1 MTTTSLHAPRL
12 AKAPAQR
19 PATAGFWQR
28 LWAGLEA
35 HGQRRAAAE
44 LRRLSVHHAF
54 ADPELSQRLRAIASR
69 TEASG

>member
-1 MTTTSLHAPRL
+1 MSTTLHAPRL
-12 AKAPAQR
+12 ATAPAQR
-19 PATAGFWQR
+19 PATAGFWLR

-54 ADPELSQRLRAIASR
+54 ADPALSQRLRAIANQ
-69 TEASG
+69 TEARG

>member
-44 LRRLSVHHAF
+44 LRRLSANVVEAREEERRRI
-54 ADPELSQRLRAIASR
+54 ARELHDEL
-69 TEASG
+69 G